1 MILTK
6 GTKKEKVL
14 LLFSVL
20 LTFVLTVIAVHS
32 IRVSYNKSIQNEVE
46 NVLSQVQFVE
56 FMPVD
61 IAAEDWIFENGSN
74 YDYEYILFI
83 NSKDYSVGIYRV
95 LHGRIE
101 GFYHT
106 VCDFGN
112 LSLKGQ
118 FAVKDKR
125 DFVDSEDGE
134 IRFWYC
140 CDIGNIYLESIGYE
154 SAANPSKVVR
164 DAENPK
170 NDLRFEL
177 RDAKWLYDNLEIG
190 TYVVII

>member
-1 MILTK
+1 MIIKK
-6 GTKKEKVL
+6 GTKKEKI
-14 LLFSVL
+14 LLFLSTIL
-20 LTFVLTVIAVHS
+20 IFTLTVIAVHS
-32 IRVSYNKSIQNEVE
+32 IRVSYHHQVQEEVE
-46 NVLSQVQFVE
+46 HVLSNVQFVE

-61 IAAEDWIFENGSN
+61 LAAEDWIFENGDTYE
-74 YDYEYILFI
+74 YDYIVFV
-83 NSKDYSVGIYRV
+83 NSNDYSVGIYRV

-118 FAVKDKR
+118 YVVRDKM
-125 DFVDSEDGE
+125 DFVDSEDGQV
-134 IRFWYC
+134 RFWYC
-140 CDIGNIYLESIGYE
+140 CDIANIYLESIGYE
-154 SAANPSKVVR
+154 AAASPSKVVR
-164 DAENPK
+164 DADNPK

-177 RDAKWLYDNLEIG
+177 RDAKWMYDNLEIG